1 MSVITIAADP
11 EIPYL
16 ESLLPADKVNLIRFD
31 PDKPFTDISGI
42 ADALFIRTVSKINA
56 TTLPHRGRIKLLATA
71 SAGVDHADQGH
82 LQHIGVKFASA
93 PGCNANA
100 VGEYV
105 ATAILIWCDHYN
117 INPSTMTLGIIGCGN
132 TGSAVMQIMARF
144 GTQIIAHDPPRQHM
158 DPAFNSAS
166 VEDLLKCDI
175 LSFHV
180 PLTGK
185 GTYPTRHWLDHEKL
199 SKHKFALVINASRGG
214 VVDEKALLI
223 ALKEGSVQ
231 DYVADVWENEPVI
244 NNEIVA
250 CSFLSSPHI
259 AGYSV
264 QAKFNGSLMI
274 CREASRMFGFELCE
288 YEQPTATDEPEIISV
303 QTLRHL
309 LLQLHPV
316 GRYHEAMHKFTKTDD
331 THKKDLFTKLRSAVP
346 LRDEYPYLRIPPV
359 LINAWP
365 ELRLL
370 SGTD

>member
-1 MSVITIAADP
+1 MSVVTISADP

-31 PDKPFTDISGI
+31 PDKPLTDIAGI
-42 ADALFIRTVSKINA
+42 ADALFIRTVTRINA
-56 TTLPHRGRIKLLATA
+56 TSLPHRGRVKLLATA
-71 SAGVDHADQGH
+71 SAGVDHADQNH
-82 LQHIGVKFASA
+82 LNHIGVKFASA
-93 PGCNANA
+93 PGSNANA

-105 ATAILIWCDHYN
+105 ATAILIWCDHYQ
-117 INPSTMTLGIIGCGN
+117 IKPSTLTLGIIGCGN

-144 GTQIIAHDPPRQHM
+144 GTHIIAYDPPRQDM
-158 DPAFNSAS
+158 DPGFKSAS
-166 VEDLLKCDI
+166 VDDVLKCDI

-180 PLTGK
+180 PLTGE
-185 GTYPTRHWLDHEKL
+185 GTYATRHWLDHDKL
-199 SKHKFALVINASRGG
+199 SNHKYALVINASRGG

-223 ALKEGSVQ
+223 AMKEGFVQ

-244 NNEIVA
+244 NNDIVA
-250 CSFLSSPHI
+250 GSFLSSPHI

-288 YEQPTATDEPEIISV
+288 YDQPSATKLPEIIAARN
-303 QTLRHL
+303 LRHL

-316 GRYHEAMHKFTKTDD
+316 GSYHEAMRKFIKTDD
-331 THKKDLFTKLRSAVP
+331 THKKELFTKLRSAVP
-346 LRDEYPYLRIPPV
+346 LRYEYPYLRIPPV

-365 ELRLL
+365 EL
-370 SGTD
+370 